1 MFQSINAIMIVV
13 MAPLFSIM
21 WVKWG
26 KKQPNDVFKFA
37 LGLFFLAL
45 GFVVMAYA
53 SGLTGA
59 GKVSPMWLVLVYF
72 LHTAGEL
79 S

>member
-1 MFQSINAIMIVV
+1 
-13 MAPLFSIM
+13 M

-59 GKVSPMWLVLVYF
+59 GKVSPMWLVARLLPAYVR
-72 LHTAGEL
+72 
-79 S
+79 